1 MAIRSPLFSF
11 DLEETDRQKSN
22 IICFLSSCS
31 NDPLIPC
38 ESHHSRRCCWT
49 FQLMFASDLWSLSNR
64 RKKKLTYLNDQSSSI
79 VLNCAFVRCVH
90 APSSCSVSVLTVVCL
105 GVGLD
110 PELSFLVTDGLCLF
124 LLLWC
129 SLCRP
134 SCPFLRWLS
143 VSIAPPPPPM
153 PQLTPQIPLTG
164 FVARMQESSKWRG

>member
-1 MAIRSPLFSF
+1 MIPWYHVNLITVADAAELFSSCLRLIC
-11 DLEETDRQKSN
+11 DLCQIEE
-22 IICFLSSCS
+22 
-31 NDPLIPC
+31 
-38 ESHHSRRCCWT
+38 
-49 FQLMFASDLWSLSNR
+49 
-64 RKKKLTYLNDQSSSI
+64 KKKLTYLNDQSSSI

-110 PELSFLVTDGLCLF
+110 AELSFLVTDGLCLF

>member
-1 MAIRSPLFSF
+1 MIPWYVNLITVADVTELFSSCLHLIY
-11 DLEETDRQKSN
+11 DLYQIEEKKN
-22 IICFLSSCS
+22 MLII
-31 NDPLIPC
+31 
-38 ESHHSRRCCWT
+38 
-49 FQLMFASDLWSLSNR
+49 
-64 RKKKLTYLNDQSSSI
+64 YLNNQSSSI
-79 VLNCAFVRCVH
+79 VLNCAFVRCFH

-134 SCPFLRWLS
+134 SCLFLRWLS
-143 VSIAPPPPPM
+143 VSVAPPPPPM